1 MGLLLFDADND
12 GDPDLYCASGSN
24 EFRQIQKITRTFIHK

>member
-24 EFRQIQKITRTFIHK
+24 GSRPIQNYQDHLH